1 MAKRK
6 TTPENENS
14 IPHAIAP
21 VSVTETDSHKAKDIM
36 LEVPEGYVLIVGLN
50 EDGSEK
56 VNSGFFYP
64 ERSYKRI
71 YGDETKYMV
80 KKKAQ

>member
-1 MAKRK
+1 MTKHKKAA
-6 TTPENENS
+6 TPKVLEPVLVTQTES
-14 IPHAIAP
+14 I
-21 VSVTETDSHKAKDIM
+21 KAKETTLDI
-36 LEVPEGYVLIVGLN
+36 PQGHVLIVGLN

-56 VNSGFFYP
+56 QGSAFFYP

-71 YGDETKYMV
+71 YGDETKYKV